1 MQDELLVILSAMMPI
16 GELRAAI
23 PLAIGV
29 YDIPWRTALLLS
41 IIGNM
46 LPVPFL
52 VASLKIF
59 GELLEK
65 RPGLPG
71 SILRWRKTH
80 LSSRVDK
87 YSFWGIVLLVA
98 IPLPFTGAWTGSFAL
113 WAFNAPLIRGLI
125 AIALGIVIA
134 GIIVTVLTLTGV
146 ELIKFL

>member
-71 SILRWRKTH
+71 SILRWRKKH
-80 LSSRVDK
+80 LSSRVNK
-87 YSFWGIVLLVA
+87 YSL
-98 IPLPFTGAWTGSFAL
+98 S
-113 WAFNAPLIRGLI
+113 LIHI
-125 AIALGIVIA
+125 
-134 GIIVTVLTLTGV
+134 
-146 ELIKFL
+146 